1 VTPTRIHH
9 LNFIV
14 RDLDEATARFEQVLG
29 VEPFVTIDHAPRGA
43 HVARTRIG
51 ESWLVLVCPYD
62 QESVAGQFLAARG
75 EGFFLASFG
84 VSDLD
89 AHLEMLHP
97 GGLEGP
103 NEPARAGIL
112 DWRVADLGELH
123 GAALQLTQDDE

>member
-14 RDLDEATARFEQVLG
+14 RNLDEATARFEQVLG
-29 VEPFVTIDHAPRGA
+29 VEPFETIDHAQRGV

-51 ESWLVLVCPYD
+51 ESWLILVCPYD
-62 QESVAGQFLAARG
+62 HDSPPGKYLAAHG

-84 VSDLD
+84 VRDLD
-89 AHLEMLHP
+89 EHLDMLRAD
-97 GGLEGP
+97 
-103 NEPARAGIL
+103 EPARAGIL

-123 GAALQLTQDDE
+123 GALLQLTQDDE